1 MSRPNPENRPSFFHP
16 LHKTEQTIMEL
27 NESIKGI
34 RFRVS
39 QANSNDLQ
47 ELQDTLQDLNA
58 TLIEAKQLIT
68 KARKQEK
75 KARTRER

>member
-16 LHKTEQTIMEL
+16 LLKIEQSIMEL
-27 NESIKGI
+27 KEVTNTQ
-34 RFRVS
+34 RYAVS
-39 QANSNDLQ
+39 RANSKDLQ
-47 ELQDTLQDLNA
+47 DLEDTLQDLNA

>member
-16 LHKTEQTIMEL
+16 LLKTEQTITEL
-27 NESIKGI
+27 SKNIKGV

-39 QANSNDLQ
+39 QANAKDLQ

-68 KARKQEK
+68 KARKQEQ

>member
-16 LHKTEQTIMEL
+16 LLKTEQTITEL
-27 NESIKGI
+27 SKSIQGV

-39 QANSNDLQ
+39 QANAKDLQ

-58 TLIEAKQLIT
+58 TLIEAKQLIS
-68 KARKQEK
+68 
-75 KARTRER
+75 KARTQERIARIRER

>member
-16 LHKTEQTIMEL
+16 LHKTEQGIMEL
-27 NESIKGI
+27 NESVKGI

-39 QANSNDLQ
+39 QANSKDLQ
-47 ELQDTLQDLNA
+47 ELQDTLEDLNA

-75 KARTRER
+75 EARTR